1 MPNHEKMNTIKY
13 LTPLYTFLLICIIP
27 IAKLSAQDW
36 NYQIGL
42 NSASFRFQSPTGITQ
57 NSFQPDAGLQLSI
70 LRNDLLVDSAK
81 TKSGFVRKLN
91 YQVGLAINQFNSFG
105 ETQNIPFTYSSTYV
119 GLKLGLGMKSRLGS
133 GMSLSYNAIMQINQ
147 LVLGSQKMGNQVYNL
162 QGNNQFDRIQWQ
174 LGGEIKLAKKL
185 NNHTALFAYFSE
197 AWQLNTIQKDGSQFA
212 INPVSFGF
220 GIQYSPLQ

>member
-27 IAKLSAQDW
+27 ISKLSAQDW
-36 NYQIGL
+36 NSQIGL
-42 NSASFRFQSPTGITQ
+42 NSSSFRFQSPTGITQ

-133 GMSLSYNAIMQINQ
+133 GMSLSYSGIMQINQ
-147 LVLGSQKMGNQVYNL
+147 LVLGSQKMGNKVYNL

-174 LGGEIKLAKKL
+174 LGGEIKLAKQL